1 MKRSRK
7 YRTWAVLLF
16 LFTAVATPAP
26 RIFRLAFPVA
36 TALAIVTLP
45 ALAQSYP
52 GKPIRILMPFSTG
65 GTDLV
70 TRWLAL
76 KLSPAVGQQVVPE
89 PRTGAGGNIAHE
101 ILAKSAPDGYTLMMA
116 APPVAINPNLYS
128 KVSFDPFH
136 DFAPIALVATIPTLL
151 VAHPSVPAKNLREL
165 VQIARTRP
173 GKLAYAS
180 GGVGSTPHLS
190 GELLKSIT
198 GTHIVHVPYK
208 GGALGLVGAMSGEV
222 DIVFTTMSSAA
233 AAYVNGG
240 KMRGLAVLDSKRVA
254 SIPQVPTSGEA
265 GIPQLV
271 SVNWYMLVAPAG
283 TPREIV
289 ERLNAESVK
298 IMQTPET
305 RERLVVVGGEPAVS
319 TPEQAGRF
327 LREEHARWG
336 KVIRDA
342 GIRAE

>member
-1 MKRSRK
+1 MPAS
-7 YRTWAVLLF
+7 AQSEAGVCLLG
-16 LFTAVATPAP
+16 A
-26 RIFRLAFPVA
+26 
-36 TALAIVTLP
+36 ALAIVTPP

-52 GKPIRILMPFSTG
+52 SKPIRILMPFSTG

-76 KLSPAVGQQVVPE
+76 KLSPIIGQQVVPE

-101 ILAKSAPDGYTLMMA
+101 MVAKSPPDGYTLMMA
-116 APPVAINPNLYS
+116 APPVVINPNLYA
-128 KVSFDPFH
+128 KVGYDPFH

-165 VQIARTRP
+165 VQIARSHP

-180 GGVGSTPHLS
+180 GGIGSTPHLA

-240 KMRGLAVLDSKRVA
+240 KMRGLAVLDRKRVS

-265 GIPQLV
+265 GLPQLT

-283 TPREIV
+283 TPREII
-289 ERLNAESVK
+289 ERLSSESVK
-298 IMQTPET
+298 IMQAPET
-305 RERLVVVGGEPAVS
+305 RERLVVVGGEPAAS
-319 TPEQAGRF
+319 TPEQAARF
-327 LREEHARWG
+327 LHEEHARWG